1 MVKALM
7 VMGSAAH
14 VGKSVIALGRC
25 RLFYRRGLLV
35 APVKAQGDEPARPD
49 QFVR

>member
-1 MVKALM
+1 M

-14 VGKSVIALGRC
+14 VGKRVIAPACAVCFTGAV
-25 RLFYRRGLLV
+25 LLV